1 MIKPRTLA
9 RRLALQYCFACDLN
23 DRWDLEG
30 WLPFLDDC
38 DAASDSEGIKDK
50 AVPFARELVEKVVAG
65 REAIDASIAACTRNW
80 KLERLAAVERN
91 VLRVAA
97 AELADGQLDKRIVI
111 SEAVWLAQNFGSK
124 DSGKFV
130 NGVLDAMAARV

>member
-38 DAASDSEGIKDK
+38 GDTNDSEGLKDK
-50 AVPFARELVEKVVAG
+50 AVPYARELAEKVIGG
-65 REAIDASIAACTRNW
+65 RADIDARIVACTHNW

-97 AELADGQLDKRIVI
+97 AELADGRLDKRIVI
-111 SEAVWLAQNFGSK
+111 SEAVGLAQNFGSK

-130 NGVLDAMAARV
+130 NGVLDAMAATL